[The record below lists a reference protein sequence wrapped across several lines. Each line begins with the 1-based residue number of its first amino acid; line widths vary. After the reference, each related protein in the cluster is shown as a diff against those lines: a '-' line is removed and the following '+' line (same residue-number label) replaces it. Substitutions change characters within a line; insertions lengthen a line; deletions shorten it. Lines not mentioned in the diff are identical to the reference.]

1 MSGRIVSSTKSFSLP
16 ASEPVVH
23 LATRPVANGNELLV
37 VQRNGDI
44 LGLDSETLQ
53 QAWKTSSIVL
63 HQDLAFE
70 SKSDFHLDHCIS
82 ASLSEVVQGVFKGNW
97 NALSSL
103 SNESR
108 NDDTAELVLFVSTM
122 VADGKPARHLHIL
135 GPIPRSQTQA
145 ASSKGLVQLYAAPI
159 ITPEAKI
166 SENAKYR
173 LDVRSGT
180 LTELAEGMLIVFD
193 LTASIPK
200 VGQSLDVDEATSFL
214 RLSKT
219 AVLTSAYDLLSVYN
233 PQFQSLQSSISLDTD
248 GQASGCSLVAYFSRL
263 ELAVGISDCNLIAIH
278 LEAPKTRTKKRR
290 AEGLLID
297 SIGRGVQQFKKTNVG
312 SETDAARYS
321 TFANYL
327 PGSLRDDYWDNWTS
341 GVQQAD
347 EWLEQGQIEALET
360 FLAQKFGLQ
369 LKDKATINGAP
380 DAGEKENQ
388 AQPLEWEWPASD
400 SDFPRVDRRWVLYA
414 ISRAFQWVDEH
425 TEGTGVSRID
435 CLLPYTNVVN
445 YLVYAGHLTS
455 SNVKSALRDQLENVV
470 DEDAAVAEQLAICLA
485 GFEPEM
491 ETLTAYISNTTLGA
505 MELLLALRTIMRNLK
520 CVQDPKEP
528 PPKFLTNGTSE
539 EADNEDVDNGDLEM
553 VLDNLEQDVDKTL
566 RDNMG
571 ARSLGISAA
580 FEKLGNCPSTTT
592 IKALRSTFKPEEIL
606 DMIHLLRVELVKGA
620 WASRYLDNTEFEQDP
635 NLEPPPDGVIKL
647 LADLLGCCVDSIGP
661 GGWLLNDTI
670 VGDDSGDFVAS
681 LKLEV
686 SAALEGI
693 NQAIY
698 MRGII
703 SQAVKYFE
711 AAQLAEEQ
719 TSKVDVSKPIAL
731 NVRDAGSELL
741 PLGLKTQEQI
751 DTKKVV
757 SGGEVIKRSAREM
770 GHLRSQQVGAYS
782 LERIAI

>member
-1 MSGRIVSSTKSFSLP
+1 M
-16 ASEPVVH
+16 VH
-23 LATRPVANGNELLV
+23 LATRPATNGNELLV

-53 QAWKTSSIVL
+53 QTWKTSSTVL

-70 SKSDFHLDHCIS
+70 SKSGFHLDHCIS

-108 NDDTAELVLFVSTM
+108 SDATAELVLFVSTM
-122 VADGKPARHLHIL
+122 VADGRPARHLHIL

-166 SENAKYR
+166 SEKAKYR

-180 LTELAEGMLIVFD
+180 LTELADGMLTVFD

-200 VGQSLDVDEATSFL
+200 VGQTLDVDEATSFL

-327 PGSLRDDYWDNWTS
+327 PGSLRDDYWENWTS
-341 GVQQAD
+341 EVQQAD

-369 LKDKATINGAP
+369 LKDRALINGTSET
-380 DAGEKENQ
+380 GEKEDQ
-388 AQPLEWEWPASD
+388 TPPLEWEWPIPG

-414 ISRAFQWVDEH
+414 ISRAFQWVDGH
-425 TEGTGVSRID
+425 TEGTGVSRMD

-455 SNVKSALRDQLENVV
+455 SNVKSALRDQLEKVIN
-470 DEDAAVAEQLAICLA
+470 EDAAVAEQLAICLA

-505 MELLLALRTIMRNLK
+505 MELLLALRTVMRNLEY
-520 CVQDPKEP
+520 VQDPKEL

-539 EADNEDVDNGDLEM
+539 GADNEDAVNGDVEM
-553 VLDNLEQDVDKTL
+553 ELDNLERDIDKFESAIHG
-566 RDNMG
+566 NMG
-571 ARSLGISAA
+571 PRSLGISAA

-606 DMIHLLRVELVKGA
+606 SMIYLLRVELVKGA

-661 GGWLLNDTI
+661 GGWLLNDAI
-670 VGDDSGDFVAS
+670 LAGDDSGDFVAS

-686 SAALEGI
+686 SAALEGV

-703 SQAVKYFE
+703 SQAVKYCE

-719 TSKVDVSKPIAL
+719 ANKVDVSKPIAL
-731 NVRDAGSELL
+731 NVREAGSELL
-741 PLGLKTQEQI
+741 PLGLKTQEQP

-757 SGGEVIKRSAREM
+757 SGGEVIRRSAREM
-770 GHLRSQQVGAYS
+770 GHLRSQQVGPYS